1 MFLQLLSLLSVTCV
15 TDKKKK
21 GRAVAGTEEKINL
34 HTYKKK
40 REKKIECA
48 VLLLCF
54 INNSLQESDQLA
66 RPQAFFSRYFKI

>member
-15 TDKKKK
+15 TDKKKKKK

-40 REKKIECA
+40 REKKIERDRMCCA
-48 VLLLCF
+48 PTVF
-54 INNSLQESDQLA
+54 H
-66 RPQAFFSRYFKI
+66 

>member
-21 GRAVAGTEEKINL
+21 GQAVAGTEEKINL

-40 REKKIECA
+40 REKKIKRDRMCCA
-48 VLLLCF
+48 PTVF
-54 INNSLQESDQLA
+54 H
-66 RPQAFFSRYFKI
+66 